1 MPELK
6 DSFLDWE
13 SLGVAAPS
21 KQDEEPDIQ
30 QEQQTSDNFIA
41 FDDLGYGEGKDRPL
55 SKLEKSKAYWEAG
68 RKSMDADFKA
78 YRIMTNGGKGWEEF
92 EPEAKKAEED
102 LFDPRLKGFGL
113 GHEAWSGAMQMGS
126 GLVGGMIQGANVG
139 AQTGTAA
146 GAAGAMYG
154 AAGGTIVGPAGTAA
168 GAAGVGA
175 VSAAAGFTAGMAA
188 GGAEYWSKQG
198 AGMVYSILRQ
208 NGVPHDKAASTAV
221 TVGIPYGAIELLQA
235 GKLAPAGLKN
245 IVKNQL
251 KGIIEK
257 EGVKKAAAR
266 QTGNIAKQTGQEVVQ
281 EGMVI
286 AGEQYRGV
294 DTQAYEGED
303 QFSAI
308 GRRLGETAKQS
319 ALSFGV
325 LQAGPAAFD
334 ITTSGIEA
342 SRAADAQRIINE
354 AKEKAINDKTA
365 ANLDENNAPATAQVV
380 REKSSTVSPTFEGM
394 DTGAKSFDESESVP
408 LVKVNEDGT
417 ESKVTSVTQKSD
429 KDREPRNL
437 TGSASKLASDF
448 NVDPDDDTL
457 YKWNPTLAKGRF
469 GVDDV
474 WRVIL
479 GRAERVRKN
488 MEKGDFGPEPW
499 FPDGGKEAMQ
509 QWLDRVDTAWE
520 KRQKNK
526 AQIAAFNKNKSKADE
541 AGEVLFREPEQS
553 ERDVKLGEGEK
564 NVQEA
569 ANNLESFD
577 GGSEFKKRI
586 DALPPVGGRD
596 VQGLLSNAEAH
607 WPADVI
613 EAARKYSDARRDL
626 AVAQRQAKKARET
639 TATTADTAATAP
651 DVAPAATASQAE
663 RLESMG
669 IDPSVLDVDEDALA
683 RRRGELNSVIQDES
697 SSPELKASAK
707 KILDSLD
714 KEEDAVARKKTA
726 LQLLA
731 FAEANKPKEDTAAD
745 TAADAVDQQ
754 PQADVAGEAQD
765 LADMADAADEE
776 VSNRDSLVSVI
787 QDESSSPELR
797 ASAQIILDALDAKE
811 GKATPAAKTSVRVVT
826 PTKGK
831 GTVRAGMPVVSEQE
845 GETVTRVMDKSGV
858 KIAESDE
865 VLTTTGGKGYKTL
878 KAAEAR
884 VAKEKD
890 KDQKRAAELRED
902 RDKAYGEAADAKDRL
917 DNLSS
922 DLEGGK
928 KPDQKEIENAK
939 AELADKEA
947 DLKQARDDYNAAVE
961 RSEDSFGIVHNDGGF
976 EAVRNRGV
984 RETRKADDSPVTVVT
999 PENREGKE
1007 VTQEEADKL
1016 LEEIESKRKE
1026 IEDVLAVLNEIEG
1039 PSDSRLKGNI
1049 KKWEA
1054 IGDTLLDVLDELTGK
1069 GGILEGVTIRKIEF
1083 GQQGNHPAWTSP
1095 ASEDRGVL
1103 YINPKL
1109 FLFAVENSDGSV
1121 NRDKVRTIAKEEVE
1135 HLLDIEAAY
1144 KIEGNENGV
1153 KGHFIAIAK
1162 QLIAAGMEDQINA
1175 EYYGNKNW
1183 KKDGELKL
1191 SQFALAMEYLHM
1203 VRKRKMADKPLRGED
1218 KALISRYGGVRN
1230 GLHNFM
1236 DGVRK
1241 MFGISSPQDL
1251 GRMPALASLHYDA
1264 ADNLLRES
1272 SKERQKLERLFAVD
1286 ESLSTRIIEVT
1297 QEMWEQIALTGGK
1310 EMEKST
1316 SDLIWD
1322 ALFRQTLDNA
1332 YSWVIDQDKPAAA
1345 WMVGEE
1351 GEFNKQVVT
1360 SKIKTRAIA
1369 NARRVANQQRKGGT
1383 GKREDANDPTVRLIS
1398 LNAIEQTMMH
1408 AGINPF
1414 EASNAAESRD
1424 FGDNVGAAIE
1434 NALASQE
1441 EIEGAG
1447 SKAVT
1452 VLSFQ
1457 RERIS
1462 DVLKDFPFWRKGEKE
1477 KTVELPDDEG
1487 RVTTRQGRRVV
1498 FDEFDDAIKWI
1509 NSIDWEEKPD
1519 VSLEVTE
1526 RKYIELTE
1534 TGNKIQRGGQ
1544 AELLDF
1550 GATTTDENGN
1560 TVRVARLVKPPKTWT
1575 VDERKFVEKSLEGKR
1590 WVVDGGITVSG
1601 SKANGGS
1608 VTLDRKIYTNEV
1620 VKDILVAFIRN
1631 FNNESSTGQSYGAAK
1646 WEQIAD
1652 AVSELKKHEK
1662 KKNKIT
1668 GRGARAVVLRYWKS
1682 LTSEDGAVPMPNE
1695 FIAGAKPV
1703 NPDQVDARSRLYEA
1717 MVETFVTESDRGM
1730 SDSALGNYDFI
1741 KETAA
1746 KNEAK
1751 ANEVASMLDG
1761 TIESLEEAVKLIES
1775 TPLGAE
1781 SSERGQQ
1788 FGEVQRVFL
1797 AAKLLPEAQKLANNQ
1812 DLEISTKAGNLA
1824 SKIASMIQNIRTES
1838 AQVLS
1843 FQRQV
1848 NKFLMS
1854 NGAEHLFRQTVRRN
1868 HQTKLDKIWG
1878 LGFADKLQGAWKQL
1892 SLAAVNRVNL
1902 DDAAKFVA
1910 GKLGIDEKSAKAL
1923 LRKAMKAAAVKGIDG
1938 SGKQSGD
1945 TLYQAIKEQK
1955 GKLNK
1960 LSDSDIATIN
1970 NVVWASW
1977 HDTRL
1982 RLINKEFIDKLVAYG
1997 MTTLDSGDKSKLSNS
2012 LGRIIKFAD
2021 LGLLNIESFYEAI
2034 APEYGLETV
2043 NGETATRLR
2052 ELAERASEAPEGP
2065 IKNKI
2070 VSEMLAIIQ
2079 SSSELELKDIARDFW
2094 YASVLSGVRTQVDI
2108 GLWSSLNG
2116 LLTALQASAHAVG
2129 KTKSA
2134 ADGLRVMSGF
2144 VNTLGDSLRETF
2156 DIIKTGDV
2164 YRTIDATQR
2173 IEDQERV
2180 ADYVGLN
2187 TLETLAKK
2195 KDASLFEKFISN
2207 YKYVRRSVIALDH
2220 LGSLMTRE
2228 AMIMHAA
2235 MTSGDES
2242 MRTEAMRKLSKKEW
2256 DEAKKQAEKEW
2267 IASTGEKPK
2276 KVDITAR
2283 ARQILEAKVN
2293 DGVLSDASNM
2303 GTVVALNSDPVG
2315 FLGVVHSLFTSP
2327 KAGPLRHVLGLSF
2340 IRAAFNMMQQS
2351 ANYFPVLGAVNYMRA
2366 SKSFQ
2371 IKKDGGV
2378 ASGFADMWN
2387 VEVNDQR
2394 KTMIMMNQMTGLGL
2408 TLAAASYF
2416 LRPDD
2421 DDEERMFEIS
2431 GTWAGLT
2438 PAQRSQLLS
2447 EGKKP
2452 LSIRVGG
2459 TWYEYK
2465 NSAIGAPLAVIGSG
2479 RDMQLYRKEDWD
2491 ENEFY
2496 ENVAA
2501 AVMGGGIYFKDFSM
2515 LSSFSQAVGIQASSR
2530 EPVQGIEKAVAG
2542 LVAPAARAVEAFIP
2556 VFGSSLAKEVETI
2569 INPKYYTDRYGGS
2582 RLKRD
2587 VTSGV
2592 AVVRALG
2599 GKPMLNVLGE
2609 EVKIRRLPW
2618 SRLIKTQKTGP
2629 VWQNLS
2635 ELSEKGVFLPVP
2647 MKTAEVVGKDGR
2659 RRMTEDEYYMYVK
2672 ETGKEYKQ
2680 VIEKYG
2686 DSLNDMKPDRAK
2698 KLLSKLA
2705 TVARQKAKKRVQ
2717 QKARLR

>member
-92 EPEAKKAEED
+92 EPEAKKAEKD

-175 VSAAAGFTAGMAA
+175 VTAAAGFTAGMAA

-221 TVGIPYGAIELLQA
+221 TVGIPYGAIELLQV

-245 IVKNQL
+245 IVKDQL

-294 DTQAYEGED
+294 DTQAYEGEG

-342 SRAADAQRIINE
+342 SRAADAQRLIKE
-354 AKEKAINDKTA
+354 AREKSINDQTA
-365 ANLDENNAPATAQVV
+365 ANLEQNNAPATAQVV

-394 DTGAKSFDESESVP
+394 DTGAKSFEEAGSVP

-437 TGSASKLASDF
+437 NRSASKLASDF

-526 AQIAAFNKNKSKADE
+526 AQIAAFNKNKGKADE
-541 AGEVLFREPEQS
+541 AGEILFQEPEQAA
-553 ERDVKLGEGEK
+553 
-564 NVQEA
+564 QESSSPA
-569 ANNLESFD
+569 A
-577 GGSEFKKRI
+577 
-586 DALPPVGGRD
+586 A
-596 VQGLLSNAEAH
+596 
-607 WPADVI
+607 
-613 EAARKYSDARRDL
+613 
-626 AVAQRQAKKARET
+626 
-639 TATTADTAATAP
+639 ATT
-651 DVAPAATASQAE
+651 SQAAQ
-663 RLESMG
+663 LESMG
-669 IDPSVLDVDEDALA
+669 IDPSVLDADENAVNLKKSALQILEARGDGKGTDAEQLG
-683 RRRGELNSVIQDES
+683 RLGIDPKV
-697 SSPELKASAK
+697 
-707 KILDSLD
+707 LDAD
-714 KEEDAVARKKTA
+714 EDAVARKKTA

-731 FAEANKPKEDTAAD
+731 FAEANKPKEDT
-745 TAADAVDQQ
+745 TAYTASDAVDQQ

-797 ASAQIILDALDAKE
+797 ASAQIILDALDAEE

-858 KIAESDE
+858 KITESDE

-984 RETRKADDSPVTVVT
+984 REARKADDSLVTVVT

-1026 IEDVLAVLNEIEG
+1026 IEDVLEVLNEIEG

-1054 IGDTLLDVLDELTGK
+1054 IRDTLLDVLDELTGK
-1069 GGILEGVTIRKIEF
+1069 GGTLEGVTIRKVEF

-1095 ASEDRGVL
+1095 ASEDKGVL

-1121 NRDKVRTIAKEEVE
+1121 NRNKVRAIASEEVA

-1144 KIEGNENGV
+1144 KIEENENGV

-1322 ALFRQTLDNA
+1322 ALFRQTVDNA
-1332 YSWVIDQDKPAAA
+1332 SSWVLDQDKPAAA

-1369 NARRVANQQRKGGT
+1369 NARRIANQQRKGGT

-1457 RERIS
+1457 REKIS
-1462 DVLKDFPFWRKGEKE
+1462 EVLKDIPFWSKGEKE
-1477 KTVELPDDEG
+1477 KTVDLPEDEG
-1487 RVTTRQGRRVV
+1487 R
-1498 FDEFDDAIKWI
+1498 
-1509 NSIDWEEKPD
+1509 SKP
-1519 VSLEVTE
+1519 
-1526 RKYIELTE
+1526 
-1534 TGNKIQRGGQ
+1534 
-1544 AELLDF
+1544 
-1550 GATTTDENGN
+1550 
-1560 TVRVARLVKPPKTWT
+1560 
-1575 VDERKFVEKSLEGKR
+1575 
-1590 WVVDGGITVSG
+1590 
-1601 SKANGGS
+1601 NGGS

-1631 FNNESSTGQSYGAAK
+1631 FNNESSTGKSYGAAK

-1662 KKNKIT
+1662 KKNNIT
-1668 GRGARAVVLRYWKS
+1668 GRGARAVVVRYWKG
-1682 LTSEDGAVPMPNE
+1682 LISEAGAAPMPNE

-1730 SDSALGNYDFI
+1730 SDSALGNYDYI
-1741 KETAA
+1741 RETAA
-1746 KNEAK
+1746 KNEEQAK
-1751 ANEVASMLDG
+1751 KVVSELDG

-1781 SSERGQQ
+1781 STERGQQ
-1788 FGEVQRVFL
+1788 FGEVKRVFL
-1797 AAKLLPEAQKLANNQ
+1797 AAALLPEAQKLINNQ
-1812 DLEISTKAGNLA
+1812 DAAISTKAEE
-1824 SKIASMIQNIRTES
+1824 IERRITHMIQNIRTES

-1848 NKFLMS
+1848 NKFLRS

-1923 LRKAMKAAAVKGIDG
+1923 LRKAMKAAAVKGVDG

-2144 VNTLGDSLRETF
+2144 ANTLGDSLNETW
-2156 DIIKTGDV
+2156 DILKTGDV

-2242 MRTEAMRKLSKKEW
+2242 MRTEAMRKQSKKEW

-2394 KTMIMMNQMTGLGL
+2394 KTMIMMNQMTGLAL

-2438 PAQRSQLLS
+2438 PAQRSQLLA
-2447 EGKKP
+2447 EGKRP
-2452 LSIRVGG
+2452 LSIRFRG

-2465 NSAIGAPLAVIGSG
+2465 NSAIAAPLAVIGSG

-2491 ENEFY
+2491 ENEYY

-2609 EVKIRRLPW
+2609 EVKIRRLPL
-2618 SRLIKTQKTGP
+2618 SRLMKTQKTGP

>member
-6 DSFLDWE
+6 DSFISWK
-13 SLGVAAPS
+13 SLGVSPPS

-30 QEQQTSDNFIA
+30 QEQQTSDGFIA
-41 FDDLGYGEGKDRPL
+41 FKDLGYGEGKDRPL

-175 VSAAAGFTAGMAA
+175 VTAAAGFTAGMAA

-245 IVKNQL
+245 IVKDQL

-394 DTGAKSFDESESVP
+394 DTGAKSFEEAGSVP

-417 ESKVTSVTQKSD
+417 ESKVTSVTQKSN

-526 AQIAAFNKNKSKADE
+526 AQIASFNKNKSKADE
-541 AGEVLFREPEQS
+541 AGEILFQEPEQAA
-553 ERDVKLGEGEK
+553 
-564 NVQEA
+564 QESSSPA
-569 ANNLESFD
+569 A
-577 GGSEFKKRI
+577 
-586 DALPPVGGRD
+586 A
-596 VQGLLSNAEAH
+596 
-607 WPADVI
+607 
-613 EAARKYSDARRDL
+613 
-626 AVAQRQAKKARET
+626 
-639 TATTADTAATAP
+639 ATT
-651 DVAPAATASQAE
+651 SQAAQ
-663 RLESMG
+663 LESMG
-669 IDPSVLDVDEDALA
+669 IDPSVLDADEDAVNLKKSA
-683 RRRGELNSVIQDES
+683 LQI
-697 SSPELKASAK
+697 LKARGDGKGTDAEQLGRLGIDPK
-707 KILDSLD
+707 VLDAD
-714 KEEDAVARKKTA
+714 EDAVARKKTA

-731 FAEANKPKEDTAAD
+731 FAEANKPKEDTTSD

-976 EAVRNRGV
+976 EAVRYRGV

-1121 NRDKVRTIAKEEVE
+1121 NRNKVRAIASEEVA

-1144 KIEGNENGV
+1144 KIEGSENGV

-1452 VLSFQ
+1452 VLSLQ

-1462 DVLKDFPFWRKGEKE
+1462 DVLKDFPFWKKGEKE
-1477 KTVELPDDEG
+1477 KTVDLPDDEG

-1575 VDERKFVEKSLEGKR
+1575 VDDAKFVEKSLEGKR

-1601 SKANGGS
+1601 SKPNGGS

-1652 AVSELKKHEK
+1652 SVSELKKHEK

-1730 SDSALGNYDFI
+1730 SDSALGNYDYI
-1741 KETAA
+1741 RETAA
-1746 KNEAK
+1746 KNEEQAK
-1751 ANEVASMLDG
+1751 KVVSELDG

-1781 SSERGQQ
+1781 STERGQQ
-1788 FGEVQRVFL
+1788 FGEVKRVFL
-1797 AAKLLPEAQKLANNQ
+1797 AAALLPEAQKLINNQ
-1812 DLEISTKAGNLA
+1812 DAAISTKAEE
-1824 SKIASMIQNIRTES
+1824 IERRITHMIQNIRTES

-1848 NKFLMS
+1848 NKFLRS

-1960 LSDSDIATIN
+1960 LNDSDIATIN

>member
-92 EPEAKKAEED
+92 EPEAKKAEKD

-175 VSAAAGFTAGMAA
+175 VTAAAGFTAGMAA

-221 TVGIPYGAIELLQA
+221 TVGIPYGAIELLQV

-245 IVKNQL
+245 IVKDQL

-294 DTQAYEGED
+294 DTQAYEGEG

-342 SRAADAQRIINE
+342 SRAADAQRLIKE
-354 AKEKAINDKTA
+354 AREKSINDQTA
-365 ANLDENNAPATAQVV
+365 ANLEQNNAPATAQVV

-394 DTGAKSFDESESVP
+394 DTGAKSFEEAGSVP

-526 AQIAAFNKNKSKADE
+526 AQIAAFNKSKGKADE
-541 AGEVLFREPEQS
+541 AGEILFQEPEQAA
-553 ERDVKLGEGEK
+553 
-564 NVQEA
+564 QESSPPA
-569 ANNLESFD
+569 A
-577 GGSEFKKRI
+577 
-586 DALPPVGGRD
+586 A
-596 VQGLLSNAEAH
+596 
-607 WPADVI
+607 
-613 EAARKYSDARRDL
+613 
-626 AVAQRQAKKARET
+626 
-639 TATTADTAATAP
+639 ATT
-651 DVAPAATASQAE
+651 SQAAQ
-663 RLESMG
+663 LESMG
-669 IDPSVLDVDEDALA
+669 IDPSVLDADENAVNLKKSALQ
-683 RRRGELNSVIQDES
+683 I
-697 SSPELKASAK
+697 LKARGDGKGTDAEQLGRLGIDPK
-707 KILDSLD
+707 VLDAD
-714 KEEDAVARKKTA
+714 EDAVARKKTA

-731 FAEANKPKEDTAAD
+731 FAEANKPKEDTTAD
-745 TAADAVDQQ
+745 TAADTVDQQ

-797 ASAQIILDALDAKE
+797 ASAQIILDALDAEE

-858 KIAESDE
+858 KITESDE

-1069 GGILEGVTIRKIEF
+1069 GGILEGVTIRKVEF

-1121 NRDKVRTIAKEEVE
+1121 NRNKVRAIASEEVA

-1144 KIEGNENGV
+1144 KIEENENGV

-1322 ALFRQTLDNA
+1322 ALFRQTVDNA
-1332 YSWVIDQDKPAAA
+1332 SSWVLDQDKPAAA

-1457 RERIS
+1457 REKIS
-1462 DVLKDFPFWRKGEKE
+1462 EVLKDIPFWSKGEKE
-1477 KTVELPDDEG
+1477 KTVDLPEDEG
-1487 RVTTRQGRRVV
+1487 R
-1498 FDEFDDAIKWI
+1498 
-1509 NSIDWEEKPD
+1509 SKP
-1519 VSLEVTE
+1519 
-1526 RKYIELTE
+1526 
-1534 TGNKIQRGGQ
+1534 
-1544 AELLDF
+1544 
-1550 GATTTDENGN
+1550 
-1560 TVRVARLVKPPKTWT
+1560 
-1575 VDERKFVEKSLEGKR
+1575 
-1590 WVVDGGITVSG
+1590 
-1601 SKANGGS
+1601 NGGS

-1631 FNNESSTGQSYGAAK
+1631 FNNESSTGKSYGAAK

-1662 KKNKIT
+1662 KKNNIT
-1668 GRGARAVVLRYWKS
+1668 GRGARAVVVRYWKG
-1682 LTSEDGAVPMPNE
+1682 LISEDGAVPMPNE

-1703 NPDQVDARSRLYEA
+1703 NPDQLDARSRLYEA

-1730 SDSALGNYDFI
+1730 SDSALGNYDYI
-1741 KETAA
+1741 RETAA
-1746 KNEAK
+1746 KNEEQAK
-1751 ANEVASMLDG
+1751 KVVSELDG

-1781 SSERGQQ
+1781 STERGQQ
-1788 FGEVQRVFL
+1788 FGEVKRVFL
-1797 AAKLLPEAQKLANNQ
+1797 AAALLPEAQKLINNQ
-1812 DLEISTKAGNLA
+1812 DAAISTKAEE
-1824 SKIASMIQNIRTES
+1824 IERRITHMIQNIRTES

-1848 NKFLMS
+1848 NKFLRS

-1902 DDAAKFVA
+1902 DDAAKFVS

-1923 LRKAMKAAAVKGIDG
+1923 LRKAMKAAAVKGVDG

-2129 KTKSA
+2129 KTKTP